1 MTVARNFNDFEEV
14 EKESAGGFERFL
26 VLMIPIIFTIVLLGV
41 LLILFNMN
49 IRNAALEIANKIPV
63 VQNWVPAPNLDPEK
77 TKLQESKE
85 EIKSAEATIK
95 ELKDKLSAQQTELKQ
110 VTEGKTQQDTQ
121 LKDLQNQIETLQ
133 NESILAEN
141 PEEQVDNY
149 QKQIDELAKMYGN
162 LSPSKA
168 APIIQNLTLEEM
180 VLMFQSMK
188 SDKRIAIFEKMDPK
202 VAAEVTM
209 LMKDAKPAQDLQ
221 IAALQSRVKK
231 NDTATTETSDKLNKS
246 QLSQTFATMTPQ
258 SAADLLF
265 QTYKIS
271 PEKTL
276 SILNS
281 VDDKT
286 RSSILGKMS
295 SIDSVTTAKILN
307 KLMSK

>member
-1 MTVARNFNDFEEV
+1 MARNYNDFEEV

-49 IRNAALEIANKIPV
+49 IRNAALTMAQKIPV

-77 TKLQESKE
+77 TKLQESKD
-85 EIKSAEATIK
+85 EIKSAETKIK
-95 ELKDKLSAQQTELKQ
+95 ELKDKLSAQEAELKE
-110 VTEGKTQQDTQ
+110 VTVGKTQQDTQ
-121 LKDLQNQIETLQ
+121 LKDLQGQIETLQ

-141 PEEQVDNY
+141 PEQTVDNY

-180 VLMFQSMK
+180 VLMFESMK

-209 LMKDAKPAQDLQ
+209 MMKEAKPAQDLQ

-231 NDTATTETSDKLNKS
+231 NDTATTQTSDKLNKS

-276 SILNS
+276 TILNS

-286 RSSILGKMS
+286 RSSLLGKMS
-295 SIDSVTTAKILN
+295 TIDSVTTAKILN

>member
-1 MTVARNFNDFEEV
+1 MTVARNYNDFEEV

-85 EIKSAEATIK
+85 EMKSAEATIK
-95 ELKDKLSAQQTELKQ
+95 ELKDMLSTQQTELKQ
-110 VTEGKTQQDTQ
+110 ATEGKTQQDTQ
-121 LKDLQNQIETLQ
+121 LKDLQSQIETLQ

-141 PEEQVDNY
+141 PEQKVDNY

-180 VLMFQSMK
+180 VLMFESMK

-209 LMKDAKPAQDLQ
+209 MMKDAKPAQDLQ
-221 IAALQSRVKK
+221 ISALQSRVKK
-231 NDTATTETSDKLNKS
+231 NDTATTQTSDKLNKS

-276 SILNS
+276 TILNS

>member
-1 MTVARNFNDFEEV
+1 MARNYNDFEEV

-77 TKLQESKE
+77 TKLQENKE
-85 EIKSAEATIK
+85 EIKSAESTIK

-110 VTEGKTQQDTQ
+110 ATEGKTQQDTQ
-121 LKDLQNQIETLQ
+121 LKDLQSQIETLQ

-141 PEEQVDNY
+141 PEQKVDNY

-180 VLMFQSMK
+180 VLMFESMK

-209 LMKDAKPAQDLQ
+209 MMKDAKPAQDLQ
-221 IAALQSRVKK
+221 ISALQSRVKK
-231 NDTATTETSDKLNKS
+231 NDTATTQTSDKLNKS

-276 SILNS
+276 TILNS

>member
-1 MTVARNFNDFEEV
+1 MTVARNYNDFEEV

-77 TKLQESKE
+77 TKLQENKE
-85 EIKSAEATIK
+85 EIKSAESTIK

-110 VTEGKTQQDTQ
+110 ATEGKTQQDTQ
-121 LKDLQNQIETLQ
+121 LKDLQSQIETLQ

-141 PEEQVDNY
+141 PEQKVDNY

-180 VLMFQSMK
+180 VLMFESMK

-209 LMKDAKPAQDLQ
+209 MMKDAKPAQDLQ
-221 IAALQSRVKK
+221 ISALQSRVKK
-231 NDTATTETSDKLNKS
+231 NDTATTQTSDKLNKS

-276 SILNS
+276 TILNS

>member
-1 MTVARNFNDFEEV
+1 MARNYNDFEEV

-110 VTEGKTQQDTQ
+110 ATEGKTQQDTQ
-121 LKDLQNQIETLQ
+121 LKDLQSQIETLQ
-133 NESILAEN
+133 NESILAAN
-141 PEEQVDNY
+141 PEQKVDNY

-180 VLMFQSMK
+180 VLMFESMK

-209 LMKDAKPAQDLQ
+209 MMKDAKPAQDLQ
-221 IAALQSRVKK
+221 ISALQSRVKK
-231 NDTATTETSDKLNKS
+231 NDTATTQTSDKLNKS

-276 SILNS
+276 TILNS

>member
-1 MTVARNFNDFEEV
+1 VARNYNDFEEV

-110 VTEGKTQQDTQ
+110 ATEGKTQQDTQ
-121 LKDLQNQIETLQ
+121 LKDLQSQIETLQ
-133 NESILAEN
+133 NESILAAN
-141 PEEQVDNY
+141 PEQKVDNY

-180 VLMFQSMK
+180 VLMFESMK

-209 LMKDAKPAQDLQ
+209 MMKDAKPAQDLQ
-221 IAALQSRVKK
+221 ISALQSRVKK
-231 NDTATTETSDKLNKS
+231 NDTATTQTSDKLNKS

-276 SILNS
+276 TILNS